1 MGLSEKRAKG
11 LGTPKRTGALGVSD
25 QRLQNMEALSRGG
38 RSGRQRAGA
47 HGKKAGNLSL
57 LREDSSHHEI

>member
-25 QRLQNMEALSRGG
+25 QRLQNMEALSRGWKVRETEG
-38 RSGRQRAGA
+38 RCTWEKSRQPELTEG
-47 HGKKAGNLSL
+47 GFQSP
-57 LREDSSHHEI
+57 